1 MTKRIIDGERWLA
14 ERTKFLREQLDTS
27 DLTDNQRTLIEPELD
42 MLLEERG
49 VPTAGYRWPRLRRRF
64 GRKQ

>member
-14 ERTKFLREQLDTS
+14 ERTKFLREQLESGDI
-27 DLTDNQRTLIEPELD
+27 TDNQRTLIETELD
-42 MLLEERG
+42 MLSEERG
-49 VPTAGYRWPRLRRRF
+49 VPTAGYRWPRLWRRF